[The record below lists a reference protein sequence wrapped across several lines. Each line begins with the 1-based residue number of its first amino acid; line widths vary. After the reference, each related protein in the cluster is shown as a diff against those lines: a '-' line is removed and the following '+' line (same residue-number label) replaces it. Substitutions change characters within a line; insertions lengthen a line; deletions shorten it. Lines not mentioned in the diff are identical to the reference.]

1 MSSVLES
8 PEVDMLPAERGRAE
22 TAGVEMYRWSLEQY
36 QQMVEAGILGS
47 EDRVELLEG
56 VIVAK
61 TTNNPAHSEV
71 IEQLSERL
79 IKLNLDDWSARI
91 QLPIQSERSQ
101 PEPDLALVRKDR
113 VRGRHPT
120 GADTLLVI
128 EVADSSLCI
137 DREKSGIYARAGV
150 PNYWIINI
158 PDQRVETYGRLNSS
172 TGEYEA
178 LLILHEGESLKL
190 EFHSAVLFE
199 LPVRDLL
206 ATA

>member
-56 VIVAK
+56 VVVAK
-61 TTNNPAHSEV
+61 MTKNPAHSDV

-79 IKLNLDDWSARI
+79 IKLDLADWSARI

-113 VRGRHPT
+113 MGRSKTPC
-120 GADTLLVI
+120 
-128 EVADSSLCI
+128 E
-137 DREKSGIYARAGV
+137 AGV
-150 PNYWIINI
+150 PSSCW
-158 PDQRVETYGRLNSS
+158 TSSRLCRPGSRRDSDSS
-172 TGEYEA
+172 SGT
-178 LLILHEGESLKL
+178 
-190 EFHSAVLFE
+190 
-199 LPVRDLL
+199 
-206 ATA
+206 